1 MDIKFS
7 TILDLKVDK
16 KNVEMIENEVEK
28 INNGILGISFADY
41 ANGYAVLHKEIIGSS
56 LYFDICNSTWNGITS
71 NMEVTLKFV
80 LDYTM
85 DNKRKKENIE
95 NIENI
100 LIYINS
106 LSVKNET
113 NNISACIRPF
123 LYKLVE
129 KYSTHI
135 EKCLI
140 KHEFVGVNQN
150 EIKEFLKH
158 IVKIEESSRY
168 LIYEE

>member
-7 TILDLKVDK
+7 TILDLKVNK

-28 INNGILGISFADY
+28 INDGMLGISFADH

-56 LYFDICNSTWNGITS
+56 LYFDIWSSTCNGITS
-71 NMEVTLKFV
+71 NIEVILKFV
-80 LDYTM
+80 LDYPM

-95 NIENI
+95 NIKNI

-106 LSVKNET
+106 LSGKNET
-113 NNISACIRPF
+113 NDLSAYIRPF
-123 LYKLVE
+123 LYKLIE

-140 KHEFVGVNQN
+140 THEFVGVNQN

-158 IVKIEESSRY
+158 IIKIEESSRY

>member
-7 TILDLKVDK
+7 TILDLKVNK

-28 INNGILGISFADY
+28 INDGMLGISFADH
-41 ANGYAVLHKEIIGSS
+41 ANGYAVLHKEIVGSS
-56 LYFDICNSTWNGITS
+56 LYFDIWSSTCNGITS
-71 NMEVTLKFV
+71 NIEVTLKFV

-95 NIENI
+95 NIKNI

-106 LSVKNET
+106 LSGKNET
-113 NNISACIRPF
+113 NDLSAYIRPF
-123 LYKLVE
+123 LYKLIE

-140 KHEFVGVNQN
+140 THEFVGVNQN

-158 IVKIEESSRY
+158 IIKIEESSRY